1 MRDFTFNG
9 VSLRSVGGRVTE
21 KPFHTIAK
29 RRIDRVKIY
38 GRSGDDFVDS
48 GSYENVDFSVKIAAL
63 PYINGQTAQ
72 QAARAVIDWLAPLQ
86 NGYYQYTDS
95 ENEGY
100 FTQAVLLNFDQIDRE
115 MRTMLTATLKFSRL
129 PYWYSDA
136 GTTETEFTNGAAA
149 NTLTNPEQYDSEPIY
164 RFNTSREYAED
175 VTITVNGAS
184 VTFSTSKRAG
194 NYYFDNVQGQ
204 FYYLENG
211 VKTYLSV
218 QDSSARSLPNLSP
231 GANSLSF
238 SQNGLS
244 YGSFSLF
251 VKPNW
256 RRL

>member
-1 MRDFTFNG
+1 MRDFTFG
-9 VSLRSVGGRVTE
+9 GQSLSTFGGRIVQA
-21 KPFHTIAK
+21 PSHHIAR

-38 GRSGDDFVDS
+38 GKSGDDIID
-48 GSYENVDFSVKIAAL
+48 GGAYDNVDFSLKLAVF
-63 PYINGQTAQ
+63 PTVYGQTAQ
-72 QAARAVIDWLAPLQ
+72 ETARAVIDWLAPLQ
-86 NGYYQYTDS
+86 NDYYEYRDTLNPDYYTK
-95 ENEGY
+95 
-100 FTQAVLLNFDQIDRE
+100 ALLTNFDQIERE
-115 MRTMLTATLKFSRL
+115 LRTLLTATLKFSRL

-136 GTTETEFTNGAAA
+136 GTAETEFTNGAA
-149 NTLTNPEQYDSEPIY
+149 NTLTNPEQYDSEPVY

-175 VTITVNGAS
+175 VTITVNGVS

-204 FYYLENG
+204 FYYLANG

-244 YGSFSLF
+244 SGSFSLF
-251 VKPNW
+251 VEPNW